1 MINAGDFFGIPLID
15 SLVNKGTGRNY
26 GLELTLEKFLS
37 KGYYFLFTASL
48 FDSKY
53 KGYDEVLRNT
63 AFNGNY
69 VFNLLGGYEHK
80 VGRRSMITVDLKT
93 VWAGGRRYILIDL
106 EKSIK
111 EEEEVRDWTK
121 AYDNKYDDYFR
132 TDLRFGLK
140 MNGKRFNQ
148 EWGIDLQ
155 NVTGFQSLFMEG
167 YDAGKQEIYSVP
179 QQGFMP
185 MFLYRI
191 QF

>member
-1 MINAGDFFGIPLID
+1 MINAGDFFGVPLVD
-15 SLVNKGTGRNY
+15 SLVSTGTGRNY

-53 KGYDEVLRNT
+53 RGYDEVLRNT

-80 VGRRSMITVDLKT
+80 VGRRSMITVDLKA
-93 VWAGGRRYILIDL
+93 VWAGGRRYIPIDL
-106 EKSIK
+106 EESI
-111 EEEEVRDWTK
+111 EEETEVRDWTI
-121 AYDNKYDDYFR
+121 AYDKKYNDYFR
-132 TDLRFGLK
+132 TDLRLGLK

-155 NVTGFQSLFMEG
+155 NLTGFQSLFMEG
-167 YDAGKQEIYSVP
+167 YDAGKEEIYTVY